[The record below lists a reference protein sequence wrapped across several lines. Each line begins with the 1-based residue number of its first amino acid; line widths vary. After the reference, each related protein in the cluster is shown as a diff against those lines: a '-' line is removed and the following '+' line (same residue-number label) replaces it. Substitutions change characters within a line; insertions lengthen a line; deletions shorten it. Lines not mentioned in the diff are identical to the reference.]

1 MYSVAGCAE
10 FQDHRCFFFRR
21 SHVSCVRY
29 ADSYTSLLF
38 LRVHFSVYGNA
49 RVFVAVLVERKE
61 KKMIGTSV
69 EGYLLLFTG
78 VTRAPAVE

>member
-1 MYSVAGCAE
+1 M
-10 FQDHRCFFFRR
+10 
-21 SHVSCVRY
+21 
-29 ADSYTSLLF
+29 
-38 LRVHFSVYGNA
+38 
-49 RVFVAVLVERKE
+49 FVAVLVERKK